1 MRTTPT
7 GRDHRRVAPADP
19 IDPEGLVERLRA
31 GGCVY
36 AEEEAALLG
45 GAATGADLESL
56 VARRLAGEPL
66 EVLLG
71 WVGFE
76 GVRVDTAPGVFVPR
90 ARSGLLVR
98 LALAALQPLREP
110 LAVDLGCGT
119 GALGAVVAHHR
130 PDAVVHAADL
140 DPAAVACARRNL
152 PADRVH
158 RGDLYDALPTGLIG
172 RVDVLLVNAP
182 YVPTDHVGLLP
193 PEARLHE
200 PRAALDGGPDGLAV
214 QRRVAAGAA
223 RWLAPG
229 GVLLLETGRA
239 QAPSTLALLRD
250 AGLDAALHTDDS
262 LDATVAVGRRA

>member
-1 MRTTPT
+1 M
-7 GRDHRRVAPADP
+7 APADP

-140 DPAAVACARRNL
+140 DP
-152 PADRVH
+152 
-158 RGDLYDALPTGLIG
+158 
-172 RVDVLLVNAP
+172 
-182 YVPTDHVGLLP
+182 
-193 PEARLHE
+193 
-200 PRAALDGGPDGLAV
+200 
-214 QRRVAAGAA
+214 
-223 RWLAPG
+223 
-229 GVLLLETGRA
+229 
-239 QAPSTLALLRD
+239 
-250 AGLDAALHTDDS
+250 
-262 LDATVAVGRRA
+262 